1 MTQRWTD
8 FTDVTLVSKDT
19 FRSADENED
28 EDKKDIELNEIFQV
42 LIKKL

>member
-28 EDKKDIELNEIFQV
+28 KKDIELNEIFQV
-42 LIKKL
+42 LIKKLW